1 MTSARRRAAAVAATA
16 SLVLLLPAQAGAAAP
31 GGGPAPAA
39 ADDLA
44 VYTVP
49 HTDSRIRTDINAS
62 GAQVLGAKNDV
73 ATVEATGRQ
82 AEQLRARGLVL
93 QRQATNADVLAQR
106 SGGGTRD
113 FPPGDEAYHNYDE
126 MVAELD
132 KAAADHPNLAV
143 KSSIGKSFEQRDIP
157 VLKISDNPG
166 QDENEPEVLFDCNQ
180 HAREHLTTE
189 MCLRVVNR
197 LTDNYNDP
205 AVKNMVDNREIWVI
219 PSVNVD
225 GSAYDVASGQY
236 QGWRKNRQGPGTDV
250 NRNWGYKWGCCGGA
264 SDDPQEETYRGTG
277 PFSAPESAAIARF
290 IDSRVVDGRQ
300 QIKSAIDFHTFSEL
314 VLWPFGHT
322 PDDVTEG
329 MTQQEYDRFS
339 KVGHE
344 IAGTNG
350 YTPQQSSDLYT
361 TDGDSLDWM
370 WGKHKILAFTLEMY
384 PSSGG
389 LDGFYPPANVI
400 DRETARNDKAVDIV
414 IREAGA

>member
-1 MTSARRRAAAVAATA
+1 MRPGADGDPVVLSTAEFDVVCEAERLTDHRHVVLEVPSPGATYTERAE
-16 SLVLLLPAQAGAAAP
+16 LE
-31 GGGPAPAA
+31 
-39 ADDLA
+39 
-44 VYTVP
+44 
-49 HTDSRIRTDINAS
+49 
-62 GAQVLGAKNDV
+62 AK
-73 ATVEATGRQ
+73 AWA
-82 AEQLRARGLVL
+82 QLRARGLVL

-361 TDGDSLDWM
+361 ADGDSPTSCAISLSVTFVAM
-370 WGKHKILAFTLEMY
+370 LHPHKRTKDVRSHTSNGSF
-384 PSSGG
+384 SSFAG
-389 LDGFYPPANVI
+389 DGQRLYH
-400 DRETARNDKAVDIV
+400 
-414 IREAGA
+414 

>member
-1 MTSARRRAAAVAATA
+1 MLKSRRKAVTVAAAACLALLAPAGVSAAQ
-16 SLVLLLPAQAGAAAP
+16 QAPPGAAS
-31 GGGPAPAA
+31 
-39 ADDLA
+39 DEE
-44 VYTVP
+44 VIYTVP
-49 HTDSRIRTDINAS
+49 HTDSGSRTEIHRTGAEVLAVS
-62 GAQVLGAKNDV
+62 GDT
-73 ATVEATGRQ
+73 ATVQATRAQ
-82 AEQLRARGLVL
+82 AEQLRAKGLRLDERTTV
-93 QRQATNADVLAQR
+93 AAALAKR
-106 SGGGTRD
+106 NGAAKGSARD

-400 DRETARNDKAVDIV
+400 DRETARNDK
-414 IREAGA
+414 